1 MVKCRICE
9 SSNRVIKANHLRIEK
24 LQNELS
30 FLVSI
35 LYTDQVREFSEYLEN
50 EGLEDYEI
58 YHKLE
63 GD

>member
-9 SSNRVIKANHLRIEK
+9 SSNRMIKANHLRIKK
-24 LQNELS
+24 LESELS